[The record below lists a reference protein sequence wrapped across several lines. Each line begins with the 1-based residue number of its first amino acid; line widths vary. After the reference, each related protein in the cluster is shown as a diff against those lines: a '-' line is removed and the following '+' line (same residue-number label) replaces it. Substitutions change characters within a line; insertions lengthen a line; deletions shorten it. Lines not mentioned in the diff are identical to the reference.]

1 MSMSIVLSGCEGIGA
16 VSETP
21 LNTVEY
27 TGVSW
32 NGEADYSYEVPR
44 LLPGILTDR
53 LGYEP
58 QSAKMVIFRRTG
70 EERTFTIRDEKT
82 RQIVYTGIIRFKN
95 NRYVGSEYLSYGDFS
110 DLTQAGSYY
119 VQMDTYGESY
129 PFIIHDN
136 LYYSM
141 FKRTFEKLNTLRTSS
156 DTEDMENTDNGWQM
170 QEKGKKKEIAACRSV
185 YLLLTSYEL
194 FPEVYS
200 DDMGIKE
207 SGNGIADILDECRYE
222 TKWLLHQTQASPD
235 GDGETCAYQ
244 AAVLAK
250 YAYLTRELDGDF
262 SAKCQKAAQAAWKGM
277 AQDGETPEDMLALA
291 AAELYRATGNVTY
304 AAAAEEHLKAC
315 LTKGK
320 LTEAEFFCGV
330 AYMNTKSKVEVALC
344 EAVIKKIMEEAETIA
359 ARSKNSRFL
368 ICSEREN
375 ESADVLLGEMLRICI
390 VNHIITNH
398 EYNTVIEN
406 HFHYLMGRNP
416 DAIRYASCF
425 EGEKLEQAD
434 MLEDVQSN
442 AAFMFLLSELLSN

>member
-58 QSAKMVIFRRTG
+58 QSAKTVIFRRTG

-156 DTEDMENTDNGWQM
+156 NAEDMENTDNGWQM

-207 SGNGIADILDECRYE
+207 SGNG

-330 AYMNTKSKVEVALC
+330 AYMNTKNKVEVALC

>member
-1 MSMSIVLSGCEGIGA
+1 MGKKRWVTVLLSMSIVLSGCEGIGA

-58 QSAKMVIFRRTG
+58 QGAKMVIFRRTG

-156 DTEDMENTDNGWQM
+156 DTEDMENTDNGW
-170 QEKGKKKEIAACRSV
+170 
-185 YLLLTSYEL
+185 
-194 FPEVYS
+194 
-200 DDMGIKE
+200 
-207 SGNGIADILDECRYE
+207 
-222 TKWLLHQTQASPD
+222 
-235 GDGETCAYQ
+235 
-244 AAVLAK
+244 
-250 YAYLTRELDGDF
+250 
-262 SAKCQKAAQAAWKGM
+262 
-277 AQDGETPEDMLALA
+277 
-291 AAELYRATGNVTY
+291 
-304 AAAAEEHLKAC
+304 
-315 LTKGK
+315 
-320 LTEAEFFCGV
+320 
-330 AYMNTKSKVEVALC
+330 
-344 EAVIKKIMEEAETIA
+344 
-359 ARSKNSRFL
+359 
-368 ICSEREN
+368 
-375 ESADVLLGEMLRICI
+375 
-390 VNHIITNH
+390 
-398 EYNTVIEN
+398 
-406 HFHYLMGRNP
+406 
-416 DAIRYASCF
+416 
-425 EGEKLEQAD
+425 
-434 MLEDVQSN
+434 
-442 AAFMFLLSELLSN
+442 